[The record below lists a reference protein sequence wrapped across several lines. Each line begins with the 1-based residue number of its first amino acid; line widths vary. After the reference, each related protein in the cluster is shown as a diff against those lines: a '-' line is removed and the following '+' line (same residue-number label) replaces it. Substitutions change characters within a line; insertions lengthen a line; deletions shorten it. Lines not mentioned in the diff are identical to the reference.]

1 MTSDA
6 PTECTNYV
14 NPKDDSKHKSSQIFV
29 RKLTLLKVLIF
40 WTKVVSFYVTYNQTH
55 CWYIEPR
62 NREKSLT
69 LIWQRFSCLLDKWIA
84 KISKKNFFHGGFLR

>member
-40 WTKVVSFYVTYNQTH
+40 WTKVVSFYVTYNQTRIIFLMKFLYVYMIEFSA
-55 CWYIEPR
+55 YITQ
-62 NREKSLT
+62 NSLT
-69 LIWQRFSCLLDKWIA
+69 TL
-84 KISKKNFFHGGFLR
+84 FLKLNLQVFPE